1 MHVCY
6 CVCIVCVVCVF
17 SCVCACVCVRV
28 LVYVHEGG
36 FLNGGIC
43 VGEGGFRE
51 EEVPVE
57 VVKKIGHFVQE
68 LSRVCGLPCTI

>member
-1 MHVCY
+1 
-6 CVCIVCVVCVF
+6 
-17 SCVCACVCVRV
+17 
-28 LVYVHEGG
+28 
-36 FLNGGIC
+36 